1 MIFYVACIPTLEA
14 IVCVA
19 AFMIFMR
26 GRCSPLYTTL
36 TYTLP
41 RSHQQEAPTQFLSLR
56 AVARNERNMPLATE
70 EQEQQG
76 PQKTRQVAHAAI
88 GSAQLVYRH
97 YVYKIGKHCLNYI
110 HLHSFLHR

>member
-26 GRCSPLYTTL
+26 GRCTPLYTTI

-70 EQEQQG
+70 ERDLRRLAKS
-76 PQKTRQVAHAAI
+76 PMPR
-88 GSAQLVYRH
+88 LVVPNWYTDTM
-97 YVYKIGKHCLNYI
+97 YI
-110 HLHSFLHR
+110 R